1 MGYRVLQNSFNGGE
15 VTPAL
20 YGRFDDQK
28 YSSGA
33 ATVRNFIC
41 LPQGPVVNRPGFAYV
56 NAAKYPGKRVRLIP
70 FIYSSEQTMAL
81 EFGEKY
87 IRFHTEGQTL
97 VNEDGT
103 PYEIATEYLEGDLF
117 ALHYTQ
123 SADVL
128 TIVHPSHPPSELV
141 RYGPRDWRLTKIDFT
156 LGIEAPTGLKVTFTS
171 GDTSASGQTNYRPYY
186 RITALKTD
194 DTGATV
200 ESEPCSAVSIAC
212 NLYINNSYN
221 TLQWNAVAGASRYR
235 VYKTYSGVYGL
246 LGETES
252 TAYTDTNFD
261 TDTSITPPRLDDVFV
276 SDGGIR
282 SVTVTNG
289 GQQYAIAGPV
299 TKILPGTFTIWAR
312 ADKNAGTSG
321 SNTFTWTNA
330 LPPFT
335 VTGGGWANAS
345 YWFPEQA
352 GLKGIPLDSTGL
364 GARFSINYSGTHGV
378 ITVDSITLD
387 AGGDGY
393 IAGSGW
399 RLEGHSYKV
408 WSGGAGSGKY
418 GFQWNFPLQITTS
431 KPSVYITDPTG
442 RGAELEAQCANGAIV
457 GILVRRAGSGY
468 TNPKVVIDPGTHG
481 GYGAT
486 AVANVARTGDYPSAV
501 TYFQQRRVFAGSPVH
516 PRMVWMT
523 ATGTESNF
531 TYTIPAQADNR
542 IRFEIAAQEA
552 ARVLHV
558 APLSSLIVLTGS
570 SEFRL
575 VTTDGGALTSET
587 ISVSPQASIGA
598 SDVQPVVVNSAL
610 IYAANRGG
618 HIRELGYN
626 YQAAGFTTGDL
637 SVRAAHLFEN
647 VTTVD
652 MARMKTPD
660 SIIWFVMS
668 DGKLL
673 GLTYLPEQQVA
684 AWHQHDTDGEFES
697 VCCVPEGQEDA
708 LYAIVHR
715 MVNGQEVRY
724 IERMKERHFE
734 KITDAFRVDCGA
746 TYKGDETT
754 HISGLSWLEGKEVA
768 VLADGG
774 VLPNCV
780 VKDGA
785 IDLPVPVTHAH
796 IGLPITAELK
806 TLPAGAQMQDGSYG
820 RGHMKNVNKV
830 FLRVYRSSGIAIGPD
845 ADHLTEMKM
854 RSEEAFGEPPALVSE
869 ELPLAVSPKWTD
881 NGQIV
886 IRQTKPLPLTIV
898 SWAADFAQ

>member
-56 NAAKYPGKRVRLIP
+56 NAAKYPGKKVRLIP

-103 PYEIATEYLEGDLF
+103 PYEIATEYLECDLF

-194 DTGATV
+194 DTGSTV

-246 LGETES
+246 LGETENTS
-252 TAYTDTNFD
+252 YTDTNFD

-289 GQQYAIAGPV
+289 GQQYAMGGPI
-299 TKILPGTFTIWAR
+299 TKILPGTFTII
-312 ADKNAGTSG
+312 NESIEH
-321 SNTFTWTNA
+321 TWTNA
-330 LPPFT
+330 LPPFSLS
-335 VTGGGWANAS
+335 V
-345 YWFPEQA
+345 WFPTHFPDRES
-352 GLKGIPLDSTGL
+352 ITRMPLYKSGDHSDTAYFTVHYTGAY
-364 GARFSINYSGTHGV
+364 GDRV
-378 ITVDSITLD
+378 ITVDSITID
-387 AGGDGY
+387 EGGDRYVTGCRLDGY
-393 IAGSGW
+393 SW
-399 RLEGHSYKV
+399 KT
-408 WSGGAGSGKY
+408 WSGTGSGKF
-418 GFQWNFPLQITTS
+418 GFIWNFPCEVTPY
-431 KPSVYITDPTG
+431 KPKVYIEDPTG

-457 GILVRRAGSGY
+457 GITVKRAGSGY
-468 TNPKVVIDPGTHG
+468 TNPRVIIDSEHHG

-820 RGHMKNVNKV
+820 RGHMKNINKV